1 LNKSIAFPIPPQ
13 TKMVQIVCT
22 GKGASMALPKVISQV
37 QLLAQTNTPS
47 VLYLGTPSYDRD
59 DVFEIQTKGFRD
71 RQWKIN
77 KLDLSELP
85 YSQAATRQITYPTT
99 EEMKLMV
106 DEADVIQV
114 SGGNTLYAM
123 KRWQEMGMADILRA
137 AAIKEKGPVFCG
149 GSAGAICWFEKGNS
163 DSMNPTTFLNPD
175 ESLTEE
181 QKLDW
186 DYICIDGLNILRGLC
201 VPHYDT
207 IQHNGLHRSKASEA
221 MLMQFPD
228 YPCIGIDETAA
239 LVVDGDVVRVMEG
252 DHGAKVYR
260 KFYCSKSNQVQVMA
274 LEEHHGD
281 YSLTEFGLTH

>member
-1 LNKSIAFPIPPQ
+1 
-13 TKMVQIVCT
+13 MVQIVCT

-71 RQWKIN
+71 RQCKII

-85 YSQAATRQITYPTT
+85 YSQNETPRPITYPTT
-99 EEMKLMV
+99 EEMKQMV
-106 DEADVIQV
+106 EEVDVIQV

-123 KRWQEMGMADILRA
+123 KKWQELGMADILRDA
-137 AAIKEKGPVFCG
+137 AMKENGPVFCG

-175 ESLTEE
+175 ESLTDE

-186 DYICIDGLNILRGLC
+186 DYICVDGLNILKGLC
-201 VPHYDT
+201 VPHYDI
-207 IQHNGLHRSKASEA
+207 IQHNGLHRSKASDA
-221 MLMQFPD
+221 MLSQFPD
-228 YPCIGIDETAA
+228 YPCIGIDEGAA
-239 LVVDGDVVRVMEG
+239 LVVDGDVVRVIEG
-252 DHGAKVYR
+252 DENGAKVYR
-260 KFYCSKSNQVQVMA
+260 KHYCSKANGVQVMV
-274 LEEHHGD
+274 LEENHGD
-281 YSLTEFGLTH
+281 YSLTE